1 MAYPKCPDF
10 KSLASALEEYGRL
23 KHEYGSIDVDRVL
36 AEAGRDLELVLE
48 RLKGLPESGE
58 LRAREPDDL
67 HAIRRLRA
75 NGPRRMWQ
83 SMDESKYMDR
93 LRGAFFGRMAGC
105 TLGAPVEFW
114 SIEDMEKWAAYIKDP
129 FPNRHYWS
137 RIKRPNELRYERSAC
152 EDYTLEKMDGVPVDD
167 DVTYTLL
174 GLLIAEDHGEDF
186 TVEDV
191 GAAWL
196 KYLPYACT
204 AEDVALKNLKAGI
217 PARKAADV
225 GNPYCQWI
233 GADIRSDPW
242 GYMAPGYPEKA
253 AAMAWTDAYLSH
265 RRNGIYGEMLFSA
278 AIAVAFA
285 MDDPLE
291 AIRVG
296 LTEIPSQCMLV
307 PDVLWALNEGRNLK
321 NYRDA
326 RSAVEERF
334 AGMSGVHTNN
344 NACLTI
350 FGLIIGNGDFTKTI
364 AETVA
369 MGLDNDCTAAT
380 AGSLLGASIGIGGVP
395 GHWYDRFNDRVLT
408 YINGHGSFSISDVL
422 SRFAAQAR
430 IVLG

>member
-1 MAYPKCPDF
+1 MAYPQNPDF
-10 KSLASALEEYGRL
+10 RALANALEEYGRL
-23 KHEYGSIDVDRVL
+23 KHEFGSADVGRVL
-36 AEAGRDLELVLE
+36 SEAGREMELALE
-48 RLKGLPESGE
+48 RLKNLPECGE
-58 LRAREPDDL
+58 LRAKEPDEL
-67 HAIRRLRA
+67 SAIKLLRPD
-75 NGPRRMWQ
+75 GPRRMWK
-83 SMDESKYMDR
+83 SFDEARYMDR
-93 LRGAFFGRMAGC
+93 LQGAFLGRMAGC

-114 SIEDMEKWAAYIKDP
+114 TIEAMEKWAEYIGDR
-129 FPNRHYWS
+129 FPNQHYWS
-137 RIKRPNELRYERSAC
+137 RIKNPNDLRYQRSAC
-152 EDYTLEKMDGVPVDD
+152 EDYTLERMNGVPVDD

-174 GLLIAEDHGEDF
+174 GLLIAEEYGLDF

-196 KYLPYACT
+196 KLLPYACT
-204 AEDVALKNLKAGI
+204 AEEVALNNLKAGI

-242 GYMAPGYPEKA
+242 GYLAPGFPEKA
-253 AAMAWTDAYLSH
+253 AAMAWTDAAISH

-278 AIAVAFA
+278 AIAAAFA

-296 LTEIPSQCMLV
+296 LTEIPAQCSLV
-307 PDVLWALNEGRNLK
+307 PDVMWALEEGRNLR

-326 RSAVEERF
+326 RAAVEERF

-350 FGLIIGNGDFTKTI
+350 FGLMIGNGDFTKTI
-364 AETVA
+364 SETVA

-380 AGSLLGASIGIGGVP
+380 AGSILGAAIGIGGVP
-395 GHWYDRFNDRVLT
+395 AHWYEKFNNRVLS
-408 YINGHGSFSISDVL
+408 YLIGHDSFSISDVL
-422 SRFAAQAR
+422 ARFA
-430 IVLG
+430 VLAKRALA